1 MYLWLT
7 YGMPQDRDQDQD
19 LNPIEERILQFV
31 KDNPGKSKSDI
42 VRYLKDRHIA
52 PRIATLAHI
61 DWLESKKMIIC
72 QLENPNSQI
81 YKIYINKDNRLSSV
95 LVELEEFKEAY
106 LNLLEASRNII
117 NNKDYSPKT
126 LGITEPD
133 PTKWSKSD
141 KIKYFHEYDILR
153 EYSNVSK
160 KLPIL
165 YIYKKSKQIQI
176 EDNISRIT
184 QHRDEIL
191 QTNKERTQ
199 NPQLE
204 RVSQIMTK
212 DKATLTQHI
221 DEVSQINQECK
232 SMLKTL
238 RDESKSLIGGMTH
251 MIFGPVILFHTMA
264 DIIFYRSILRW
275 SSIDTDANLDLDR
288 NRDIDRDRE
297 FLPQLYAIV
306 YRKISIIQLELS
318 RFIKSI
324 KFGFDFSKIMDY
336 NKIMVGVRNNKD
348 FNLSTFVGLYY
359 SANMGS
365 EIQQVVNALIK
376 LSEEVKDLKL
386 IKLDNNVYQSLD
398 ERENEIVKIIDNS
411 ENIKNKLVKTL
422 VDFEGIENKINS
434 RK

>member
-1 MYLWLT
+1 
-7 YGMPQDRDQDQD
+7 
-19 LNPIEERILQFV
+19 
-31 KDNPGKSKSDI
+31 
-42 VRYLKDRHIA
+42 
-52 PRIATLAHI
+52 
-61 DWLESKKMIIC
+61 
-72 QLENPNSQI
+72 
-81 YKIYINKDNRLSSV
+81 
-95 LVELEEFKEAY
+95 
-106 LNLLEASRNII
+106 
-117 NNKDYSPKT
+117 
-126 LGITEPD
+126 
-133 PTKWSKSD
+133 
-141 KIKYFHEYDILR
+141 
-153 EYSNVSK
+153 
-160 KLPIL
+160 
-165 YIYKKSKQIQI
+165 
-176 EDNISRIT
+176 
-184 QHRDEIL
+184 
-191 QTNKERTQ
+191 
-199 NPQLE
+199 
-204 RVSQIMTK
+204 MTK

>member
-1 MYLWLT
+1 
-7 YGMPQDRDQDQD
+7 
-19 LNPIEERILQFV
+19 
-31 KDNPGKSKSDI
+31 
-42 VRYLKDRHIA
+42 
-52 PRIATLAHI
+52 
-61 DWLESKKMIIC
+61 MIIC

-199 NPQLE
+199 NPE
-204 RVSQIMTK
+204 AR
-212 DKATLTQHI
+212 
-221 DEVSQINQECK
+221 
-232 SMLKTL
+232 
-238 RDESKSLIGGMTH
+238 KSLTN
-251 MIFGPVILFHTMA
+251 
-264 DIIFYRSILRW
+264 Y
-275 SSIDTDANLDLDR
+275 
-288 NRDIDRDRE
+288 
-297 FLPQLYAIV
+297 
-306 YRKISIIQLELS
+306 
-318 RFIKSI
+318 
-324 KFGFDFSKIMDY
+324 
-336 NKIMVGVRNNKD
+336 
-348 FNLSTFVGLYY
+348 
-359 SANMGS
+359 
-365 EIQQVVNALIK
+365 
-376 LSEEVKDLKL
+376 
-386 IKLDNNVYQSLD
+386 D
-398 ERENEIVKIIDNS
+398 ER
-411 ENIKNKLVKTL
+411 
-422 VDFEGIENKINS
+422 
-434 RK
+434 